1 LRAEWSEEE
10 EDDETVTPIDVSVR
24 DEAVV
29 ERLASELKACGCEVR
44 VHTEAQYDGAQN
56 KKPPLVGREQ
66 PEAREGRE
74 GGR

>member
-1 LRAEWSEEE
+1 MRL
-10 EDDETVTPIDVSVR
+10 TFTTLIDVRVR

-44 VHTEAQYDGAQN
+44 VHTEEQYDETQN
-56 KKPPLVGREQ
+56 MKPPLVGREQ
-66 PEAREGRE
+66 PEAREGHE